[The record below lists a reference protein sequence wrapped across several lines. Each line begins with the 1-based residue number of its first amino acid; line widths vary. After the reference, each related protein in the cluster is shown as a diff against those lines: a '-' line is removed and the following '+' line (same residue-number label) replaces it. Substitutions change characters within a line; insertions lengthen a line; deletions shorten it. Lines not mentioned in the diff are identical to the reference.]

1 MLHFVFGT
9 AHSATY
15 SMLVFRS
22 QARVATRAILCR
34 ACRIS
39 AIRHSRTAT
48 LGSKSKFLD
57 SKKQRVLQ
65 EWAIKKGTGA
75 KGQATET
82 PKVITET
89 AGTLGLVN
97 DGTHTSFSALG
108 VPQSLTRTLGSIFNA
123 TNASPC
129 QRALLPAM
137 LSHNDVML
145 KDTTGAG
152 KTLGLVVGL
161 LSKSHPPLLT
171 PATVDTDTPRE
182 KPRSPHAITP
192 LHSQRYLQ
200 TLVIVPTREL
210 AVQITTWI
218 RDLSPHVS
226 PSDYSKLVQCVVSG
240 VDEELQFNL
249 LRSETPRIIVGTPV
263 RLQSLYNRRA
273 FDVSR
278 LQTMVLDEVDRLVE
292 ARGRYDTINERFKK
306 VVHPM
311 AGEPLID
318 AILKERTAARQRA
331 TERINTGDPLLRKM
345 QVVICSATL
354 NNPLRRNLTL
364 MRGWLKT
371 PILLDL
377 NGTSKAPSNITH
389 RCLVVDMYGGVNPL
403 ESVQDTSSR
412 SRPGTADPGDE
423 VEASALPDAADEI
436 IETISRIC
444 YEEKVQ
450 SGLVFV
456 HTSVSMSGLVSK
468 LNAIGLKADRILNAI
483 DYEKSTLGGSGTA
496 IRKAASNV
504 SSAVSNRVT
513 EPSPANP
520 TTSQPESPLS
530 SSLESLTRGE
540 SCHRPFASFLSGH
553 TRLLTLTE
561 WEARGLDLPS
571 VTHVFILGP
580 PSSPASYLHMAGR
593 TGRYGRPGHVI
604 TLLGGRRYSS
614 RMQGLFQLLR
624 LPLEKATQA

>member
-1 MLHFVFGT
+1 
-9 AHSATY
+9 
-15 SMLVFRS
+15 MLVFRS
-22 QARVATRAILCR
+22 HARVATRALLCK

-39 AIRHSRTAT
+39 AIRHGRTAT
-48 LGSKSKFLD
+48 LGSKSKLLD
-57 SKKQRVLQ
+57 FKKQRVLQ
-65 EWAIKKGTGA
+65 EWAGKKGTGA

-82 PKVITET
+82 PKVVTET

-97 DGTHTSFSALG
+97 NGTHMSFSALG

-137 LSHNDVML
+137 LSHSDVML

-171 PATVDTDTPRE
+171 PATVDTDTPRD
-182 KPRSPHAITP
+182 KPRPPHTIEP
-192 LHSQRYLQ
+192 LHSQRYLH

-226 PSDYSKLVQCVVSG
+226 PSDHSKLVQCVVSG
-240 VDEELQFNL
+240 VDEDLQFNF

-311 AGEPLID
+311 AGEPLVD
-318 AILKERTAARQRA
+318 AILKERRAARQRA
-331 TERINTGDPLLRKM
+331 TESKKTGDPMLRQM

-389 RCLVVDMYGGVNPL
+389 RCLVVDMYGGVKPL
-403 ESVQDTSSR
+403 ESSQDTSSR
-412 SRPGTADPGDE
+412 SRPETADPGDE
-423 VEASALPDAADEI
+423 EEASALPDAADEI

-456 HTSVSMSGLVSK
+456 HTSVSMSALVRK
-468 LNAIGLKADRILNAI
+468 LNAIGLKADRILNTI
-483 DYEKSTLGGSGTA
+483 DYEKSTLGGPGTA
-496 IRKAASNV
+496 VRNVASNV
-504 SSAVSNRVT
+504 SSAAFNRVS
-513 EPSPANP
+513 EPSRADP
-520 TTSQPESPLS
+520 TTQPESLLS
-530 SSLESLTRGE
+530 SSAESSSRE
-540 SCHRPFASFLSGH
+540 SYHRPFASFLSGR
-553 TRLLTLTE
+553 TKLLTLTE
-561 WEARGLDLPS
+561 WEARGLDLPN